1 MHHLNNI
8 RFKFN
13 DSGFLILTYPE
24 VDFSFTSQT
33 IDKKAPKL
41 FNYEKK
47 IAKKELFDNLFQQI
61 LWVSYRRSFYPLH
74 FRSGTIQDSRK
85 PLVSDCGWGCMI
97 RCAQMLVTNTLQKLT
112 DEKFLQM
119 NTNLIIRKVLDL
131 QDEALSL
138 HSIIKQG

>member
-47 IAKKELFDNLFQQI
+47 IAKKELFDNLF
-61 LWVSYRRSFYPLH
+61 
-74 FRSGTIQDSRK
+74 
-85 PLVSDCGWGCMI
+85 
-97 RCAQMLVTNTLQKLT
+97 
-112 DEKFLQM
+112 
-119 NTNLIIRKVLDL
+119 
-131 QDEALSL
+131 
-138 HSIIKQG
+138 